1 MTGNTPMYKNNLRY
15 WIKQRGYKLYEVAK
29 ETNIPLR
36 TLTSYCNGYS
46 AIPIERLEGLATFL
60 ECSVSALRDEQT
72 ERSSSHSSTTQDIME
87 RTSQVS
93 SVVPIRLSLS
103 GFDMLIKSR
112 RQVLQDILKAACAA
126 ITLSPYELLPKESRA
141 RLELAKTH
149 SSYLDDEAL
158 DDLSGITA
166 RYWNISK
173 NASVDVLSGISG
185 HFSNIVQYLKDPHPT
200 VVYDRLC
207 SLVSENA
214 LLLGKTF
221 HDIKEY
227 DLAWSY
233 YKFAL
238 KVALDTGNTDLWAA
252 GIGRVAL
259 LLIYWGEPHNA
270 LPLLQEAQKRQLHNQ
285 RIGPWLSAIEAEI
298 HAGMGNEDEC
308 LRLLE
313 KPKSVTLPDTL
324 DDDRYATG
332 FNPSRA
338 AGYEGACFV
347 RLHKPELALPALEQA
362 FALCDPASLRRQST
376 LIADVGTVHAQLGNP
391 KEACRLLSQALD
403 MTMQTKSLVVVQRVC
418 KARNELN
425 HWKQSAVV
433 KTLDAQIADTFTAL
447 TKLKEE
453 AKV

>member
-112 RQVLQDILKAACAA
+112 RQVLQDILNVACAA

-298 HAGMGNEDEC
+298 HAGMG
-308 LRLLE
+308 
-313 KPKSVTLPDTL
+313 
-324 DDDRYATG
+324 
-332 FNPSRA
+332 
-338 AGYEGACFV
+338 
-347 RLHKPELALPALEQA
+347 
-362 FALCDPASLRRQST
+362 
-376 LIADVGTVHAQLGNP
+376 
-391 KEACRLLSQALD
+391 
-403 MTMQTKSLVVVQRVC
+403 
-418 KARNELN
+418 
-425 HWKQSAVV
+425 
-433 KTLDAQIADTFTAL
+433 
-447 TKLKEE
+447 
-453 AKV
+453 

>member
-1 MTGNTPMYKNNLRY
+1 MKRAKLMAARYSRGWSQEELAEKVRVTRNT
-15 WIKQRGYKLYEVAK
+15 
-29 ETNIPLR
+29 
-36 TLTSYCNGYS
+36 
-46 AIPIERLEGLATFL
+46 
-60 ECSVSALRDEQT
+60 VSAW
-72 ERSSSHSSTTQDIME
+72 ERGMIDPYPMHVQSLCTVFAMSAEDLDLGSHEKEIASNSLLLQE
-87 RTSQVS
+87 SY
-93 SVVPIRLSLS
+93 VVPVSVSLS

-112 RQVLQDILKAACAA
+112 RQILQDILNAACTA
-126 ITLSPYELLPKESRA
+126 ITLSPYELVPKESRA

-158 DDLSGITA
+158 DDLGTITK
-166 RYWNISK
+166 RYWSISK
-173 NASVDVLSGISG
+173 NVSVDVLSGLAG
-185 HFSNIVQYLKDPHPT
+185 HFSNIIQFLKDSHPDRI
-200 VVYDRLC
+200 YRRLC
-207 SLVSENA
+207 FLASENA

-221 HDIKEY
+221 HEIKEY

-238 KVALDTGNTDLWAA
+238 KVALDTGNIDLWAA

-259 LLIYWGEPHNA
+259 LLIYWGEPQNA

-298 HAGMGNEDEC
+298 HAGMGNEDTC

-313 KPKSVTLPDTL
+313 KPKSVTLPTSL
-324 DDDRYATG
+324 DDDFYHITD
-332 FNPSRA
+332 FNDSRV

-347 RLHKPELALPALEQA
+347 RLHKPELALPALEDA
-362 FALCDPASLRRQST
+362 LTLCDPAFLLQRSGQ
-376 LIADVGTVHAQLGNP
+376 IADIGTVHAQLGDP

-425 HWKQSAVV
+425 RWQRNAEV

-453 AKV
+453 AKL